1 MAPKPSRNPSA
12 IASSGVL
19 LVVLSTSDHENDDA
33 GRTLVLA
40 TVCVALVSPSAITTS
55 TVSTVRPGA

>member
-1 MAPKPSRNPSA
+1 M
-12 IASSGVL
+12 ASSGFL
-19 LVVLSTSDHENDDA
+19 LVVLSTSDHENEDA

-55 TVSTVRPGA
+55 TVSTVSAGA